1 MDIKKKIKSFSIL
14 LVLGVIIM
22 LSLFGCGRNK
32 HKLNFDGF
40 GFESAKT
47 LYAAGEKVTVYYP
60 MVATDTDYH
69 FTLSDDSITLSED
82 YDSKHGFVLTFVM
95 PDSDITLKVTSRNN
109 MVQSSQITFIN
120 EVEKADIWILPQ
132 TQENMKNSLWG
143 TATIGNMPAGEQR
156 DIQISDTVA
165 DDLYIIKIIDDEHAY
180 YSAQDITLGDGFV
193 IRFKTDDSKFDAVIE
208 ITDADGNVV
217 SAQKVFT
224 GVFGAN

>member
-1 MDIKKKIKSFSIL
+1 
-14 LVLGVIIM
+14 M

-95 PDSDITLKVTSRNN
+95 PDSDISLKVTSRNS
-109 MVQSSQITFIN
+109 MTQSSQITFIN

-132 TQENMKNSLWG
+132 TQENMKSSLWG
-143 TATIGNMPAGEQR
+143 SATIKNLLAGEQR
-156 DIQISDTVA
+156 EIQTGNTA
-165 DDLYIIKIIDDEHAY
+165 EEENFIIRIIDDQHAY
-180 YSAQDITLGDGFV
+180 YSANGVTLNDGCV
-193 IRFKTDDSKFDAVIE
+193 IRFMTDDSRFDAVIE
-208 ITDADGNVV
+208 ITDSQGNILY
-217 SAQKVFT
+217 SRKAFT
-224 GVFGAN
+224 GVFGAE